1 MSLNFP
7 TDPQLDD
14 EYSFAGKTWI
24 YAGKGW
30 RLKIGGGD
38 VNIVQQ
44 SFTAT
49 DGQTTFNI
57 TDGYTPNLAQVYL
70 NGVKLINGVDVDVS
84 SGTNVVLTVGAEE
97 GDSVDVVAFTALTI
111 NNVYTQTQTDA
122 LLNQKATTEIYTTTI
137 IGSNG
142 ASDWVQA
149 SNTDPW
155 IATKNVSGILITD
168 SPTVSLNVSSET
180 FEDGI
185 FLQRV
190 WNLVYRVEASD
201 DDEIK
206 FYAIEEP
213 FANLNVT
220 IQIIR

>member
-155 IATKNVSGILITD
+155 IATKNVSGILSTD
-168 SPTVSLNVSSET
+168 VPIVDIDLSAVAFADV
-180 FEDGI
+180 EDV
-185 FLQRV
+185 QSDWV
-190 WNLVYRVEASD
+190 LVYRVEASD
-201 DDEIK
+201 ENEIK
-206 FYAIEEP
+206 FYSTDEP
-213 FANLNVT
+213 LSNLNVT
-220 IQIIR
+220 IQVVR